1 MLLLMVPGKV
11 MKSVGEVVIDKLLS
25 YVLLV
30 MVHGQVRDYY
40 FCSLLAFF
48 VSLWYFVTSVSC
60 FCSGCFFCVA
70 PSFCSYCLRLLFVK

>member
-1 MLLLMVPGKV
+1 MKPVRKVVMDESLSVMLLLMVPGKV
-11 MKSVGEVVIDKLLS
+11 MKSVGEIVIDKLLS

-48 VSLWYFVTSVSC
+48 VSLV
-60 FCSGCFFCVA
+60 
-70 PSFCSYCLRLLFVK
+70 